1 VATKAKTGTGKLEI
15 MPKRKKTRQGNGQHS
30 KPRGTR
36 KLLRGQ
42 GR

>member
-1 VATKAKTGTGKLEI
+1 MKSRTALGRLEHI
-15 MPKRKKTRQGNGQHS
+15 ESKPKKTRQGNS
-30 KPRGTR
+30 KRSRPRGTR